1 MPAESRSLKGNVIA
15 ITGASSGIGREAARL
30 LVEAGAKVALGA
42 RRLDRLN
49 ALVEE
54 LGSDNAL
61 AVEMDVTSPQDNNG
75 FIAQT
80 LGKFGPWTASS
91 PTPAWDTMAVS
102 LITPMQT

>member
-1 MPAESRSLKGNVIA
+1 MPAESRSLTGNVIA

-30 LVEAGAKVALGA
+30 LVEAGAQVALGA

-80 LGKFGPWTASS
+80 LAKFGRLDSVVANAGLGP
-91 PTPAWDTMAVS
+91 VS
-102 LITPMQT
+102 YTHLRAH